1 MSVGRWSD
9 DEVNDDVGGGAS
21 REMRARLAEGD
32 VHVVALTCVVAV
44 WCRPRGGNQRVALAP
59 KSPHAKITST
69 FIDPDFSP

>member
-1 MSVGRWSD
+1 
-9 DEVNDDVGGGAS
+9 
-21 REMRARLAEGD
+21 MRARLAEGD